1 MSQKIAFKSLVVP
14 KSIVSLSATAALLL
28 ISLLSGC
35 AGMPSGS
42 GTQFGMALAS
52 FAPMI
57 GGKQG
62 QSLRQAGQFMVQQ
75 DMLAQRQQR
84 EQERREQAAAHQR
97 WLNSLPPGQRL
108 AYEREQQRKQTETMR
123 AVGAGISLMGEL
135 ARQPDVIL
143 VR

>member
-14 KSIVSLSATAALLL
+14 KSIVSLSATATLLL

-84 EQERREQAAAHQR
+84 EQEQRERAAAHQR
-97 WLNSLPPGQRL
+97 WLNALSPSERL

-123 AVGAGISLMGEL
+123 TMTEGLLVLGPLFT
-135 ARQPDVIL
+135 QPDVII